1 MRLSVAPE
9 FCEIGA
15 GNPAAF
21 GSCRGGIFLWASAP
35 SMISPPMSYR
45 LDCRHYVGSG
55 KDSGEQEVAMHQR
68 KTAAKKAPRAA
79 STSSSR
85 ERGFGLRGASMRSV

>member
-1 MRLSVAPE
+1 MSLLPVTQ
-9 FCEIGA
+9 GA

-55 KDSGEQEVAMHQR
+55 KDSDEQEVAMHQR
-68 KTAAKKAPRAA
+68 KTAAKSTESRKHEQFPRAW
-79 STSSSR
+79 
-85 ERGFGLRGASMRSV
+85 LRFTGSFHALRLTGV